1 MFFDLQSIVGKTGI
15 PDPSGDI
22 GDLGADAVIGVHKY
36 IFSKL
41 PEVEFPGQIT
51 EKYHRI
57 FQALGFMNG
66 GQGDPPRATGRRC
79 KTVFCLPIQISY
91 QLIKIQMLPSCGA
104 AGKLIDH
111 QKMISSCLTLIHG
124 AVGGQKSGII
134 KQIPHQG
141 FRGKLVCDCAE
152 SMKPFLNLHRK
163 SFVRVHQRVIEPG
176 LPASDAD
183 LCQLLIAHTK
193 QRTAKH
199 TQKRNIL
206 MGIIQYPQ

>member
-1 MFFDLQSIVGKTGI
+1 
-15 PDPSGDI
+15 
-22 GDLGADAVIGVHKY
+22 
-36 IFSKL
+36 
-41 PEVEFPGQIT
+41 
-51 EKYHRI
+51 
-57 FQALGFMNG
+57 
-66 GQGDPPRATGRRC
+66 
-79 KTVFCLPIQISY
+79 
-91 QLIKIQMLPSCGA
+91 MLPSCGA

-124 AVGGQKSGII
+124 AVCGQKSGII

-152 SMKPFLNLHRK
+152 GLELFLNLHRK

-183 LCQLLIAHTK
+183 PCQLLIAHTK

-206 MGIIQYPQ
+206 MGIIQYPQEVQKHLNLRGFKYIFSCIRCNRQPCLGQCSLIMPHGISGTEKNGDILRPNRTNPLPVPHRNPVLKQFYDPVGDPKRLPLIFGGIVVPSVLLLCQ